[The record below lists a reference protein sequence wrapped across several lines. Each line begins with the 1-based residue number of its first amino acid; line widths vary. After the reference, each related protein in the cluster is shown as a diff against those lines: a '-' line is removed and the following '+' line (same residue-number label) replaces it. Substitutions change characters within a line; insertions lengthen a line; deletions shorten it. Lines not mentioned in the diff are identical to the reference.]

1 MNKPLKVLT
10 LITAMGL
17 SGTANAVLITP
28 PGLAPGETYQLVFV
42 TSGTT
47 TATSSDISYYN
58 NFAQTAASAAGM
70 GSVVW
75 HAIGSTLSID
85 ANSNAVVS
93 AKVYNMGSE
102 LVATGFSDFWD
113 GNHTVGVGI
122 DFDENGMPRNFNVW
136 TGSNTDGTDA
146 GSFALGNERSV
157 WAESTLS
164 SGAWI
169 NRGTQ
174 YTTVSYSLYALSEP
188 LSAPI
193 PEPETYAMMLAG
205 LSLVGFAA
213 RRRVAG

>member
-1 MNKPLKVLT
+1 MNKPLNVLT

-17 SGTANAVLITP
+17 SGAANAAVITP

-58 NFAQTAASAAGM
+58 SFAQNAASAAGM

-75 HAIGSTLSID
+75 HAIGSTLSVD

-93 AKVYNMGSE
+93 AKVYNMGGE

-113 GNHTVGVGI
+113 GSHTVGVGI
-122 DFDENGMPRNFNVW
+122 DFDENGTSRNFNVW

-146 GSFALGNERSV
+146 GSFALGNERAV

-169 NRGTQ
+169 SHGIQDTS
-174 YTTVSYSLYALSEP
+174 VSYSLYALSEP
-188 LSAPI
+188 LSAPV
-193 PEPETYAMMLAG
+193 PEPETYAMLLAG

-213 RRRVAG
+213 RGRAAV